1 MKNLSSNTKKG
12 VASLYIVIFA
22 TMLFGVITLSCMRIM
37 LSEFGQSSEDDLSRS
52 AYDAAMAGVE
62 DAKTAVNRY
71 YKCLGGN
78 GEANKCDEEAR
89 KKLFSSNCDTTIGVA
104 EYLYGA
110 YNVGTDSPEVMVQE
124 GSNGTSGNDNNA
136 DQAYT
141 CVIVNDVTPDYR
153 GTLTSDTKTKVVPLG
168 VRTPDRGTNLSEVKS
183 IRLSWYSQLN
193 EGATNASQ
201 FNLSPGKTLNTSQDA
216 TAPPTVSATLIRAK
230 GSIVP
235 SELHTANNGADYSTV
250 VLLPSEQ
257 PDNPDNRISYSFL
270 RDSGN
275 VKNSEKH
282 EAFPVSCYSTTE
294 FACSVDF
301 DVNGM
306 DLTNND
312 SMFLVLS
319 LPYGETITDFAVTL
333 YNGEG
338 NPINFKG
345 VQISV
350 DSTGRTNQLFRRVET
365 RLDPSDMYFPF
376 PQYELEL
383 SGSGDDVFWK
393 NFWITANCWYSQ
405 PSTGDGTANTC
416 DNNGRL

>member
-1 MKNLSSNTKKG
+1 MKRLCLNKASTKKG

-37 LSEFGQSSEDDLSRS
+37 LSEFGQSSDDDLSRS

-71 YKCLGGN
+71 YDCLGGN
-78 GEANKCDEEAR
+78 GSSNNCDEAAR
-89 KKLFSSNCDTTIGVA
+89 NMLFRENCNVSIGVA
-104 EYLYGA
+104 EYLYGGA
-110 YNVGTDSPEVMVQE
+110 YNAGAESPEVMVQE
-124 GSNGTSGNDNNA
+124 GNHGTNSNDNNS

-141 CVIVNDVTPDYR
+141 CVVVSDIVPDYR

-168 VRTPDRGTNLSEVKS
+168 VRTPERPTNLSQVKS

-193 EGATNASQ
+193 EGATNSSQ
-201 FNLSPGKTLNTSQDA
+201 FKLSPSKSFGNANEATL
-216 TAPPTVSATLIRAK
+216 PPTISATLIRAK
-230 GSIVP
+230 RTP
-235 SELHTANNGADYSTV
+235 DEFHTANNGADYSTV
-250 VLLPSEQ
+250 VLLPSQENS
-257 PDNPDNRISYSFL
+257 DNKISFSFL
-270 RDSGN
+270 NNAGN
-275 VKNSEKH
+275 VKNGEKH
-282 EAFPVSCYSTTE
+282 EAFPVNCNSTSE
-294 FACSVDF
+294 FACSVEF
-301 DVNGM
+301 DVNSM
-306 DLTNND
+306 NLTNND
-312 SMFLVLS
+312 SVFLVLS
-319 LPYGETITDFAVTL
+319 LPYGETITDFAVAL
-333 YNGEG
+333 YDGDG
-338 NPINFKG
+338 NTIDFKG